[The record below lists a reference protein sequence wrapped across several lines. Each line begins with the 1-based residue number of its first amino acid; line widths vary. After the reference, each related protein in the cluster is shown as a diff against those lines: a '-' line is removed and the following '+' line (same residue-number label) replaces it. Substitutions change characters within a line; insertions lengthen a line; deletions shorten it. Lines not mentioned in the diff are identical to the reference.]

1 MRVTEDT
8 IKWSIAN
15 LNQMR
20 YVVILL
26 HIWSGSSS
34 IIPFYFAF
42 LGFNFSKWAAKN
54 KGFHCSKSHF
64 SSVQVLTVLY
74 HLFIAQRHLF
84 NWGTHYFKMVKRSH
98 VVWPGGSCGLA
109 GRGSRAG
116 KSIYSDLFLAAR
128 KRRMLNQTKPTNIL
142 KYSLLGS

>member
-8 IKWSIAN
+8 IKWSRAN

-34 IIPFYFAF
+34 IIPFYLAF

-64 SSVQVLTVLY
+64 SSVQVLTYTTYSSLK
-74 HLFIAQRHLF
+74 
-84 NWGTHYFKMVKRSH
+84 GTFLIGELIISKWWNGATWCDLEGA
-98 VVWPGGSCGLA
+98 VVWLA
-109 GRGSRAG
+109 GAAELVSW
-116 KSIYSDLFLAAR
+116 SIQSFLAAR

-142 KYSLLGS
+142 KYSVLGS